1 MGRRFRSF
9 RSRDVGLVQRKG
21 ADSSAANSS
30 YITAR
35 AEQSVLRSGGTADD
49 EVEDGDSGDS
59 KDTDI
64 SRSPNPSTD
73 EAGDNTET
81 SPEGVPAQPSE
92 RRAEAMSLVFG
103 RLAQSYPTL
112 LVGSLPCV

>member
-1 MGRRFRSF
+1 M
-9 RSRDVGLVQRKG
+9 RKV
-21 ADSSAANSS
+21 ADISAANSS

-59 KDTDI
+59 RDTDI

-81 SPEGVPAQPSE
+81 SPESVPAQPSE

-103 RLAQSYPTL
+103 RLAQQYPAP
-112 LVGSLPCV
+112 LVSSLPYV